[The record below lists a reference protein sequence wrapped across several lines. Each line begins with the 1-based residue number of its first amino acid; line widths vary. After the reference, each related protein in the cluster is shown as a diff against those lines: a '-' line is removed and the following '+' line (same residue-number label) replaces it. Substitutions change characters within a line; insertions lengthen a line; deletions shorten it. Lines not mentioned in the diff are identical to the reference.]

1 MLRFGQSRLGVHNWF
16 RCQFAC
22 RIDQSVESVNNHLI
36 NLPRKRSK
44 PVGAPKLTIQRHVPL
59 WLRALGWGLAVTLGA
74 GAAILVWQQ
83 TMGKGMALRESLVQE
98 TEQLKVQLSVA
109 EQERIR
115 LQVLAD
121 SAESKLNVER
131 TAQQALATQ
140 LRNLEADNAKLKTDL
155 AYMESLLPSGAANT
169 ALSIRRFQV
178 EKDKLPNQWVV
189 KALLVQA
196 DKIERDFSG
205 SWQIVVTGVQANKP
219 ATFTWPEASKDVSK
233 EVLKEAQLKAKL
245 GFKRTQRIDEVF
257 ATPADFQVKS
267 MQLRVLEQGSIRAQ
281 QSVSL

>member
-1 MLRFGQSRLGVHNWF
+1 
-16 RCQFAC
+16 
-22 RIDQSVESVNNHLI
+22 
-36 NLPRKRSK
+36 
-44 PVGAPKLTIQRHVPL
+44 VGAPKLTIQRHVPL
-59 WLRALGWGLAVTLGA
+59 WLRALGWGFAVIVGA

-83 TMGKGMALRESLVQE
+83 TVGKGMALRESLVQE
-98 TEQLKVQLSVA
+98 VEQLKTQLGTA
-109 EQERIR
+109 EKERLR

-121 SAESKLNVER
+121 SAESKLSVER

-155 AYMESLLPSGAANT
+155 AYMESLLPSGATNA

-196 DKIERDFSG
+196 DKGERDFSG

-219 ATFTWPEASKDVSK
+219 ATFTWPEATKDVSK
-233 EVLKEAQLKAKL
+233 EALKEAQQKAKL
-245 GFKRTQRIDEVF
+245 AFKRTQRIDEVF
-257 ATPADFQVKS
+257 ATPADFQVKT

>member
-1 MLRFGQSRLGVHNWF
+1 
-16 RCQFAC
+16 
-22 RIDQSVESVNNHLI
+22 LI
-36 NLPRKRSK
+36 NLRRKRSK
-44 PVGAPKLTIQRHVPL
+44 AVGAPKLTIQRHVPL
-59 WLRALGWGLAVTLGA
+59 WLRALGWGFAVTLGA
-74 GAAILVWQQ
+74 GAAIIVWQQ
-83 TMGKGMALRESLVQE
+83 TVGKGMALRESLVQE
-98 TEQLKVQLSVA
+98 SEQLKVQLAAS
-109 EQERIR
+109 EKERLR

-155 AYMESLLPSGAANT
+155 AYMESLLPAGPANS

-196 DKIERDFSG
+196 DKVEREFSG
-205 SWQIVVTGVQANKP
+205 SWQIVVTGLQANKP
-219 ATFTWPEASKDVSK
+219 ATFTWPESSKDVSK
-233 EVLKEAQLKAKL
+233 EASKEAQLKAKL